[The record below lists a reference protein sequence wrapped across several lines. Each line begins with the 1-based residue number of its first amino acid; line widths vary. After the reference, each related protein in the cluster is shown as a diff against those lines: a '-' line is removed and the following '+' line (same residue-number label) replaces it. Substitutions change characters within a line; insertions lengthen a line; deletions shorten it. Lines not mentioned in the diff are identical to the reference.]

1 MEGLTGIG
9 RSSWTGH
16 QLRKTGRSRRSAK
29 QKVFHM
35 TASKYVVVGAGL
47 AGAATAWQ
55 LASQGHEVTILER
68 STPANHAGSSHGS
81 ARIFRYAYPE
91 DFYTRLVV
99 ESKNGWDE
107 LARLSGK
114 QLISPTGA
122 VDYGSTRQPER
133 LAAVLVANNVEH
145 ELLSAEEARSRW
157 PQIAFDTD
165 VLWHPG
171 AGVIDAETTVTAMVD
186 LAVGQGAQL
195 QTGWE
200 VSSVRSAG
208 KGYTVHS
215 ADGRQV
221 EAENIIVSAGGWLPD
236 LLANLS
242 LPDAFLAQVPRI
254 EVRQEQAYHFPYK
267 DQSPVSAEPWP
278 TFIHKREG
286 IQTYGLPGG
295 RDAEWRGQK
304 VAEYNG
310 GKIMPSAS
318 SQDGLIDPAN
328 RQRVIDYVQRYL
340 PGLVPEPYAETTCL
354 FTNTPTEDFIIDK
367 AENITLVSPCSG
379 HGAKFAPLIGQFAA
393 DLATGAG
400 KVPDEFRLGSRSQSA
415 AR

>member
-1 MEGLTGIG
+1 
-9 RSSWTGH
+9 
-16 QLRKTGRSRRSAK
+16 
-29 QKVFHM
+29 M
-35 TASKYVVVGAGL
+35 TVSKYLVVGAGL

-99 ESKNGWDE
+99 QSKAGWDE
-107 LARLSGK
+107 LERLSGK
-114 QLISPTGA
+114 QLITPTGA
-122 VDYGSTRQPER
+122 VDYGTTRQPER
-133 LAAVLVANNVEH
+133 LASVLAANGVDH
-145 ELLSAEEARSRW
+145 ELLTADEACSRW
-157 PQIAFDTD
+157 SEIAFDTN

-186 LAVGQGAQL
+186 LAVARGAQL
-195 QTGWE
+195 ITGWE
-200 VSSVRSAG
+200 ATAVRPSG

-215 ADGRQV
+215 ADGQQL
-221 EAENIIVSAGGWLPD
+221 EAENIIVTAGGWLPD
-236 LLANLS
+236 LLGNLS
-242 LPDAFLAQVPRI
+242 LPEAFLAQVPRI

-267 DQSPVSAEPWP
+267 DGSAEPEQGWP

-295 RDAEWRGQK
+295 RDADWRGQK

-318 SQDGLIDPAN
+318 SQDGVVDPAN
-328 RQRVIDYVQRYL
+328 RRRVIEYVKQYL

-354 FTNTPTEDFIIDK
+354 FTNTPTEDFIIDR
-367 AENITLVSPCSG
+367 ADNITIVSPCSG
-379 HGAKFAPLIGQFAA
+379 HGAKFAPLIGQLAA
-393 DLATGAG
+393 DLATGAAS
-400 KVPDEFRLGSRSQSA
+400 VPEEFRVGARTQPA
-415 AR
+415 AH